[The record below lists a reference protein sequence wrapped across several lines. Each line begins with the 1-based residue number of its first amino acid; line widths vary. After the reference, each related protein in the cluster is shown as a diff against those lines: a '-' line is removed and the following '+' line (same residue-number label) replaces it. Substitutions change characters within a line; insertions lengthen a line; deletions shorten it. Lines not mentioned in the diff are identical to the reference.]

1 MISRATNIK
10 KKERKILFF
19 KVSDDNIAKKYIP
32 IPVNKYKTV
41 QPTLNTLSNLSL
53 QTKNIAM
60 VLNRMLIS
68 LKTIFVVGQLN
79 KRPMIVFTT
88 IIIVPVNRMK
98 FFIYHFFD

>member
-41 QPTLNTLSNLSL
+41 
-53 QTKNIAM
+53 
-60 VLNRMLIS
+60 
-68 LKTIFVVGQLN
+68 
-79 KRPMIVFTT
+79 
-88 IIIVPVNRMK
+88 
-98 FFIYHFFD
+98 